1 MGGTSAREINW
12 RKRNARRTWP
22 FATWLDLKIACSLS
36 HKASLSDRQKSGQ
49 HRRPTACWVQRSFR
63 SFNVLVPIV
72 NCHFSDKLTSKQARD
87 PSFTPPRMTRET
99 QFSSSPLHRNKYLS
113 KHISIPALFSLIIT
127 YWSRLDKFN
136 ILFRWCNGL
145 SSSCWRKE
153 TFPSVWWSVF
163 AFLNMSW
170 HTHIVRLH
178 LIIVVHWL
186 LEGCRALI
194 RTRKQYWSL
203 TRIRLM
209 MNEID
214 NFLSGRKCW
223 HSKAKQ
229 IELSRLHKEENPSF
243 CFKLLDA
250 REEEV
255 FPSNV
260 SLFKPTVQRKW
271 HLS

>member
-1 MGGTSAREINW
+1 M
-12 RKRNARRTWP
+12 
-22 FATWLDLKIACSLS
+22 
-36 HKASLSDRQKSGQ
+36 
-49 HRRPTACWVQRSFR
+49 
-63 SFNVLVPIV
+63 
-72 NCHFSDKLTSKQARD
+72 
-87 PSFTPPRMTRET
+87 
-99 QFSSSPLHRNKYLS
+99 
-113 KHISIPALFSLIIT
+113 T
-127 YWSRLDKFN
+127 YWSRDITRLDKFN

-145 SSSCWRKE
+145 SSSRRKE

-223 HSKAKQ
+223 HSKANRIKPITQ
-229 IELSRLHKEENPSF
+229 GGKSV
-243 CFKLLDA
+243 CFYLLDA
-250 REEEV
+250 RGEV
-255 FPSNV
+255 FASNV
-260 SLFKPTVQRKW
+260 SRLKPAVQRKW